1 MGIDRIRTATRSWA
15 AEMVPQAGLARR
27 LAVLAVVQAF
37 GFGVFLT
44 SGAIFFT
51 QTIGLSTTEVGVGLS
66 VANVFGLLFA
76 VPIGRLADRYGARH
90 LLLITYAALAV
101 LFACYSL
108 VGGFLGFVVLTS
120 LISIGETSSNPLR
133 MTLTRASFQADEQV
147 RVGAQMRS
155 LFNVGFMV
163 GAMIAGAALTVG
175 NRPAFYGVIA
185 FTAAAQALCAVITW
199 RLGSPPH
206 ARARHEGGAKPRS
219 GLRDVRFVGLA
230 LLCGVLE
237 LYQPILVV
245 GLPLWIITSTGA
257 PAGVNAVLLV
267 LDTAM
272 VFVLQVALSRGA
284 ETPGGSARILLRSGV
299 LLAACCAVFAL
310 SQDADAL
317 IAVPLLL
324 VGTVA
329 LVLGEISQAAG
340 AFGLSLHLPPP
351 GRQGEYQGV
360 FALGRG
366 LQQTAGP
373 FVVTSLVIGLGAPGW
388 GVLAV
393 VFLAAGLLCVPLT
406 HSAERV
412 VQGRAPQLS
421 PDAA

>member
-1 MGIDRIRTATRSWA
+1 
-15 AEMVPQAGLARR
+15 MVPSEGLARR

-44 SGAIFFT
+44 SSAIFFT
-51 QTIGLSTTEVGVGLS
+51 QTIGLSVTEVGVGLS

-76 VPIGRLADRYGARH
+76 VPIGKLADRYGARH
-90 LLLITYAALAV
+90 LLLGTYLALAV

-108 VGGFLGFVVLTS
+108 VGGFISFIVLTS

-133 MTLTRASFQADEQV
+133 MTLTRASFPPDEQV

-185 FTAAAQALCAVITW
+185 FTAAAQAFCAVITW
-199 RLGSPPH
+199 RLNSPPH
-206 ARARHEGGAKPRS
+206 VRVRHDGPVKSRS

-237 LYQPILVV
+237 LYQPILIV

-257 PAGVNAVLLV
+257 PAGINAVLLV
-267 LDTAM
+267 VDTAL

-284 ETPGGSARILLRSGV
+284 ETPAGSARILRRSGM
-299 LLAACCAVFAL
+299 LLAVCCVVFAF
-310 SQDADAL
+310 SQDTAAM

-324 VGTVA
+324 VGTVS
-329 LVLGEISQAAG
+329 LVLGEISHAVG

-366 LQQTAGP
+366 VQQTVGP
-373 FVVTSLVIGLGAPGW
+373 FLVTTLAVGLGRPGW
-388 GVLAV
+388 AVLAAM
-393 VFLAAGLLCVPLT
+393 FLAAGLLTVPLT
-406 HSAERV
+406 RSAERAVGARTPKSVSDTV
-412 VQGRAPQLS
+412 V
-421 PDAA
+421 